1 MIAYGRPIKILERH
15 VSELDNLGITHE
27 LKAACFIFVKR
38 TKSSSEVFEFSPK
51 KKILTATM
59 WTTQV

>member
-27 LKAACFIFVKR
+27 LKAACFIFVK
-38 TKSSSEVFEFSPK
+38 KKKK